1 MGHEAF
7 QKGTAYQHGVQKYF
21 VYPVDIS
28 PLHKKHS
35 NEILQRDDGNL
46 AHTDT
51 AEINCIHITS

>member
-1 MGHEAF
+1 MESRN
-7 QKGTAYQHGVQKYF
+7 TS